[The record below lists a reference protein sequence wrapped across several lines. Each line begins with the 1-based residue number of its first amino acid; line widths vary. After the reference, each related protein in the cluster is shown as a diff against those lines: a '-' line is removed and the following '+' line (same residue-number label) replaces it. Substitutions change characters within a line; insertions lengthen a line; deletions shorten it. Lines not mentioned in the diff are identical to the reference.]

1 MNDEVFTYG
10 HVIQSSIFEKKRN
23 KSNLVKVSGKS
34 RIYIL
39 SSESAKVSNLVLE
52 HIHPSMQYKVLGNYP
67 LK

>member
-1 MNDEVFTYG
+1 M
-10 HVIQSSIFEKKRN
+10 FEYLLDIEFINECFINLLWN